1 MPIADHHEKHL
12 TKRPTLLLC
21 GSAACIVAAVT
32 CVWGATQE
40 QNAAQLPQPG
50 TETVAVSDDGRKI
63 APAPSETFRKHQ
75 CDDAPSDH
83 KPEDMDPSSLLIPSE
98 RISTTIIP
106 NADLS
111 LPAAPEGILYSK
123 SQPLG
128 AAHGNTVT
136 AGHVD
141 YGPGGLSDRGGELSP
156 WGSLHAVSPCD
167 DVYATDSQGRAHH
180 YRITDKFT
188 VPQEELDVSGTFSTT
203 GDAHLV
209 MVTCSGESVDEA
221 GGPMQF
227 HYDHNLVIMA
237 QEVTL

>member
-12 TKRPTLLLC
+12 TKRSTLLLS
-21 GSAACIVAAVT
+21 GSAACVVVALT

-40 QNAAQLPQPG
+40 HNAAQLTQPG
-50 TETVAVSDDGRKI
+50 PDTVAVSDDGRKI
-63 APAPSETFRKHQ
+63 APAPAETFRNHQ
-75 CDDAPSDH
+75 CNDAPSG
-83 KPEDMDPSSLLIPSE
+83 KKAESMDPSSLVIPSE
-98 RISTTIIP
+98 RISTTITP

-111 LPAAPEGILYSK
+111 LPEAPKGILYSK

-167 DVYATDSQGRAHH
+167 DVYATDAQGRAHH
-180 YRITDKFT
+180 YRVTDKFT
-188 VPQEELDVSGTFSTT
+188 VPQKELDVSGIFSTT
-203 GDAHLV
+203 GAAHLV

-227 HYDHNLVIMA
+227 HYDHNLVVMA
-237 QEVTL
+237 QEVTA